1 MKIWVSHICV
11 FKWSLQYLANLLKKK
26 YLKIGGTWCYYEFK
40 GPILLITDLKKEIFF
55 FLRAR
60 VSKQVISK
68 GSGYGIY
75 IQLAFYIETS

>member
-1 MKIWVSHICV
+1 MV
-11 FKWSLQYLANLLKKK
+11 LAILGEIAKKK
-26 YLKIGGTWCYYEFK
+26 YTKISGTWCYHEFK
-40 GPILLITDLKKEIFF
+40 GPILLITDLKTENVF

-75 IQLAFYIETS
+75 IELAFYIETS